1 MENIES
7 NPLFKKRWLYEEK
20 TIKNTIISYLEMYK
34 LEQSISRFNEF
45 YKLYVEDFSSINDV
59 FNYLEKYYLFLTT
72 YIDEMHTSDILC
84 NEETE
89 TIFNLQN
96 ALCVDCEYDKSLQKL
111 IVGKKNPL
119 YIIEVISNYYN
130 LTYNIRNFYVID
142 GRRYYIDFEKD
153 NFNDT
158 HNTPIHEALNNLK
171 SVELSPID
179 NTLCF
184 QNQNIGF
191 KLIDACIDLNNKVN
205 LNNINSDSNYN
216 IAIFGNNVK
225 NEISIEYAKEYLEKN
240 KSIIIEKV
248 DNFINSKELGK
259 TIFRNE
265 KTQEEVYDISI
276 SSNIA
281 SLISKY
287 DIILFQE
294 LPALYKENGARKE
307 LEQTKINKINA
318 LQTLRKLLEMPDIQ
332 NNHSK
337 ELDIFK
343 NINTILN
350 TFNEINE
357 KGYVV
362 DYSYNIDIPLLY
374 SKKLSNYAFKTLNKD
389 IFFYLP
395 NMTHY
400 SYLENNEYL
409 NCKAEL
415 FNQKSS
421 YKVGLPLL
429 NDSAINLCSK
439 HLNISKNP
447 QLIFN
452 ISLYDILKSDEY
464 IITSFLN
471 KYKVQKFAEIIKELK
486 NSYVTLDFSNYRINK
501 EILYSFNLSDISD
514 NSLKAYCENCIRNL
528 MGCLKKY
535 ESNKDTNMII
545 NFKNAIFES
554 AENLESVILSVIFDK
569 IDFRYLTF
577 SSKIESLKDNTQP
590 LNNPLKG
597 FNYKTSLYQIIN
609 QINTTLFKDIYNH
622 PRTDIFSFFNQ
633 WNFNDEKFNKTL
645 INFIINF
652 HEQLGV
658 DSQLKYNFEL
668 IND

>member
-1 MENIES
+1 MENTE
-7 NPLFKKRWLYEEK
+7 NKPLFKMQRLYEEK
-20 TIKNTIISYLEMYK
+20 PLKNTINSYLEMYK
-34 LEQSISRFNEF
+34 LKQTISRFNEF
-45 YKLYVEDFSSINDV
+45 YELYVKNFSSIDDV

-72 YIDEMHTSDILC
+72 YMDEIYSSDILC

-89 TIFNLQN
+89 ATLNLQSV
-96 ALCVDCEYDKSLQKL
+96 LCIDCEYNKSSQKL
-111 IVGKKNPL
+111 TIGKKNPL
-119 YIIEVISNYYN
+119 YIIEAISNYYN
-130 LTYNIRNFYVID
+130 LTYNIRNFYAID
-142 GRRYYIDFEKD
+142 GRRYYIDFEKG

-158 HNTPIHEALNNLK
+158 HNALIHNALNNLK
-171 SVELSPID
+171 SVELFPID
-179 NTLCF
+179 NTLYF

-191 KLIDACIDLNNKVN
+191 KLIDACVDLKNKVN
-205 LNNINSDSNYN
+205 LNNTNGNSNYN
-216 IAIFGNNVK
+216 IAIFGNDIK
-225 NEISIEYAKEYLEKN
+225 NDTSIEYAKEYLEKHE
-240 KSIIIEKV
+240 SIIIEKI
-248 DNFINSKELGK
+248 DSFIHSKELGR
-259 TIFRNE
+259 TIFKNE
-265 KTQEEVYDISI
+265 KMQEEIYDISI
-276 SSNIA
+276 SSDIA
-281 SLISKY
+281 SLTNKY

-294 LPALYKENGARKE
+294 LPVLYKENQTRKE
-307 LEQTKINKINA
+307 LEQTKRNKISA
-318 LQTLRKLLEMPDIQ
+318 LQTLKKLLEMPDIQ

-337 ELDIFK
+337 ELDVFK

-362 DYSYNIDIPLLY
+362 EYSYNIDVPLLY

-409 NCKAEL
+409 NCKGEL

-421 YKVGLPLL
+421 YKVGLTLL
-429 NDSAINLCSK
+429 NDSAINLFSK
-439 HLNISKNP
+439 HLNISKDV

-452 ISLYDILKSDEY
+452 ISLYDILKSDEC

-471 KYKVQKFAEIIKELK
+471 KYKVQKPAEIIKELK

-528 MGCLKKY
+528 MECLKKY
-535 ESNKDTNMII
+535 KSNKDTNIII

-554 AENLESVILSVIFDK
+554 AENLESVILSVIFDN

-577 SSKIESLKDNTQP
+577 LPKIKSAKDNTQ
-590 LNNPLKG
+590 LSNNPLNI
-597 FNYKTSLYQIIN
+597 FNYKTALYQIMN
-609 QINTTLFKDIYNH
+609 QINTTVFKDVYNH
-622 PRTDIFSFFNQ
+622 PKTDILSFFIQ
-633 WNFNDEKFNKTL
+633 RNFNNEKLNESL
-645 INFIINF
+645 INFAVNF
-652 HEQLGV
+652 QEQLGTNF
-658 DSQLKYNFEL
+658 QLKCNFGL

>member
-1 MENIES
+1 
-7 NPLFKKRWLYEEK
+7 
-20 TIKNTIISYLEMYK
+20 MYK

-96 ALCVDCEYDKSLQKL
+96 ALCVDCEYDKSLQKI

-119 YIIEVISNYYN
+119 YIIEVISNHYN

-153 NFNDT
+153 NFNDI

-240 KSIIIEKV
+240 ESIIIEKV

-395 NMTHY
+395 NMTNY

-415 FNQKSS
+415 FNQKFS

-439 HLNISKNP
+439 DLNISKNP